1 MAFDGPINKES
12 FGIHFA
18 SFEQDNK
25 LISCVTKLEYSEMK
39 KAASAFPL
47 KYLEEQEMS
56 VEEAFITKLEEE
68 GEECA

>member
-1 MAFDGPINKES
+1 MAFAEPVDKES
-12 FGIHFA
+12 FHIHFA

-39 KAASAFPL
+39 KVASAFPL